1 VAAAALGAGC
11 GQEAESSPTGQDAQ
25 DPTLRALPEG
35 GAEVAQSRIDPLFGE
50 AADEI
55 TNGRFSFEVRCWN
68 EIDWDE
74 VMAYWEPETAEP
86 GGSQVAAFIAGLS
99 DVQLSPE
106 VCRTLTRFAYGP
118 PRLRRS
124 RPSLQT
130 AFAIVVF
137 AHEIGHSV
145 VGDSESATEC
155 WAMQQARTVASVL
168 GATPS
173 SAALVGRL
181 YFRQIYSQDLPEYQS
196 PECRDG
202 GSLDLRPGR
211 DGFP

>member
-1 VAAAALGAGC
+1 
-11 GQEAESSPTGQDAQ
+11 
-25 DPTLRALPEG
+25 LRALPKG
-35 GAEVAQSRIDPLFGE
+35 GAEVPASRIDPLFGE

-68 EIDWDE
+68 ERDWDE

-86 GGSQVAAFIAGLS
+86 GGSEVAAFIAGLS
-99 DVQLSPE
+99 DMQLSPE

-124 RPSLQT
+124 PPSVET

-145 VGDSESATEC
+145 VGDTESATEC
-155 WAMQQARTVASVL
+155 WAMQQAPTVASVL
-168 GATPS
+168 GATPRT
-173 SAALVGRL
+173 AASVGLL
-181 YFRQIYSQDLPEYQS
+181 YFRQIYSQNLREYQS
-196 PECRDG
+196 PECRNG
-202 GSLDLRPGR
+202 GALDLRPER